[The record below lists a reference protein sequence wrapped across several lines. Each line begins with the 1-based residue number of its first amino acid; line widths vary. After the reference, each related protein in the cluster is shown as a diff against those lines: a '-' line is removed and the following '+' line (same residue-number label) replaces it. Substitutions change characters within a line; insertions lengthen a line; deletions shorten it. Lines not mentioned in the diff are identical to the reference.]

1 MATPRHSGLALPSFI
16 TVLLGSRTDPNLL
29 SDAQVSTS
37 SPGYLLALQGPSQPV
52 S

>member
-1 MATPRHSGLALPSFI
+1 MATPCHSGLTLPSFI

-37 SPGYLLALQGPSQPV
+37 SLGYLLALQGPSQLV